1 MGLLGYGLMSFL
13 AIVYEVFKVL
23 FYVLGVLCF
32 LKYLKSD
39 RQPRPKMLRD
49 SEPAE
54 PPVGTLC
61 RIVPLT
67 WGVFRMG

>member
-39 RQPRPKMLRD
+39 RQPRPKM
-49 SEPAE
+49 
-54 PPVGTLC
+54 PVSYTHLTL
-61 RIVPLT
+61 PT
-67 WGVFRMG
+67 T

>member
-32 LKYLKSD
+32 
-39 RQPRPKMLRD
+39 PKHTH
-49 SEPAE
+49 SPTSI
-54 PPVGTLC
+54 PV
-61 RIVPLT
+61 
-67 WGVFRMG
+67 WN

>member
-54 PPVGTLC
+54 PPVE
-61 RIVPLT
+61 RPVE
-67 WGVFRMG
+67 